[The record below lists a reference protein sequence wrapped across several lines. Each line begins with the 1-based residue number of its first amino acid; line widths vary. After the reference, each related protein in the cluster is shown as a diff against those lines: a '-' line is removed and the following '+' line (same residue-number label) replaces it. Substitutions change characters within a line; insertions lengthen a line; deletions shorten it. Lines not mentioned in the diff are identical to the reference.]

1 MVSLTDIAE
10 LEEEVEYYVDMD
22 SIDWFGSY
30 DDFLD
35 TVKEKFDKNYSSGIE
50 KASSNIFDKRQA
62 ESKKLREQE
71 EQFLKR
77 MEEEEKLPS
86 TLEKIKQIMKE
97 KLTKR
102 EQTKQ
107 VIETTSKSF
116 TVKEFVE
123 LTGMNYNTA
132 RRELGQGVKN
142 GQFERISR
150 GIYRRL

>member
-1 MVSLTDIAE
+1 MVSLTYDEIANYIQLNYDPDDYTDIDDLIEDVSLDFSIPKSQARDFAE
-10 LEEEVEYYVDMD
+10 EFWNIWIDEEEEIEKLEEE
-22 SIDWFGSY
+22 F
-30 DDFLD
+30 
-35 TVKEKFDKNYSSGIE
+35 FD
-50 KASSNIFDKRQA
+50 
-62 ESKKLREQE
+62 E
-71 EQFLKR
+71 E
-77 MEEEEKLPS
+77 EEIEEEKLSS

>member
-1 MVSLTDIAE
+1 MTDNIDFQRQIKKYVAE
-10 LEEEVEYYVDMD
+10 SEFDNYKDFEQEAINQFGDSNALRRNATIVWNESIREEEF
-22 SIDWFGSY
+22 IDEEE
-30 DDFLD
+30 DFD
-35 TVKEKFDKNYSSGIE
+35 EE
-50 KASSNIFDKRQA
+50 A
-62 ESKKLREQE
+62 EI
-71 EQFLKR
+71 
-77 MEEEEKLPS
+77 EEEKLPN

-116 TVKEFVE
+116 TIKEFVE

-142 GQFERISR
+142 DQFERVSR
-150 GIYRRL
+150 GVYRRL

>member
-1 MVSLTDIAE
+1 MEDKTLIADTHGI
-10 LEEEVEYYVDMD
+10 LEA
-22 SIDWFGSY
+22 F
-30 DDFLD
+30 
-35 TVKEKFDKNYSSGIE
+35 IE
-50 KASSNIFDKRQA
+50 KASANIFDKRQT

-77 MEEEEKLPS
+77 MEEEEEKLLS
-86 TLEKIKQIMKE
+86 VIEKIKQIMKE

-116 TVKEFVE
+116 TIKEFVE

>member
-1 MVSLTDIAE
+1 LTDIAE

-35 TVKEKFDKNYSSGIE
+35 TVKEKFDKKYSSGIE
-50 KASSNIFDKRQA
+50 KASANIFDKRQT